1 MIEAYNPG
9 RHNVQAVKDLLAMAM
24 GRPPPERIQALF
36 NYFYNETTHP
46 IFVASDNNN
55 ITGMIGIDITMKPY
69 GWITHIAVQP
79 DLRKKGIGRRLI
91 DYVFKTFSLESLAL
105 ETDQDAVDFY
115 RACGFAAEEI
125 ESKWSGVHRFRCI
138 KGQML
143 ESVLQY
149 YIISEQERSMK
160 NAIDDVKTK
169 GRAAKLAS
177 RRLAYLST
185 DIKNKALDYI
195 ADDILLR
202 KDEILAANEKD
213 YKTAQSSGM
222 GAAMLDR
229 LMLNESRLEGI
240 AADTIAVAALPDP
253 VGDVFEMRTMPNGLQ
268 IGKKRVPI
276 GVIGA
281 IYESRPNVT
290 VDIASLCLKSGNAV
304 ILRGGKE
311 TINSNTAIVK
321 VIQGACKRA
330 GMPAGCVQFIEN
342 TDRALVDEMLKMN
355 DVIDL
360 IIPRGGSGLIRSV
373 ASKATMP
380 VLTGGIGVCHAYIDK
395 DADIKMAV
403 DIVYNAKVQR
413 PTVCNAL
420 DTVLVHADIAEIYL
434 PEMAAE
440 LHKANVELHCD
451 AKSLDILKGEK
462 GLKLLPAEE
471 ADWGREFLALIA
483 AVKVVDSL
491 DEALEHIERYGSG
504 HSEAIVT
511 EDYNSA
517 MRFLN
522 EVDAACVY
530 VNASTRYTDGGQ
542 FGLGAE
548 VGISTQKLH
557 ARGPMG
563 LKELTTYKWIIFG
576 NGQVRP

>member
-1 MIEAYNPG
+1 
-9 RHNVQAVKDLLAMAM
+9 
-24 GRPPPERIQALF
+24 
-36 NYFYNETTHP
+36 
-46 IFVASDNNN
+46 
-55 ITGMIGIDITMKPY
+55 MK
-69 GWITHIAVQP
+69 T
-79 DLRKKGIGRRLI
+79 
-91 DYVFKTFSLESLAL
+91 
-105 ETDQDAVDFY
+105 
-115 RACGFAAEEI
+115 
-125 ESKWSGVHRFRCI
+125 
-138 KGQML
+138 
-143 ESVLQY
+143 
-149 YIISEQERSMK
+149 
-160 NAIDDVKTK
+160 AIDDLKTK
-169 GRAAKLAS
+169 GRAAKVAS

-185 DIKNKALDYI
+185 DIKNKALNNI
-195 ADDILLR
+195 AEDILLR

-213 YKTAQSSGM
+213 YKAAKSSGM
-222 GAAMLDR
+222 GAALLDR

-240 AADTIAVAALPDP
+240 AADTRAVAALPDP
-253 VGDVFEMRTMPNGLQ
+253 VGEVFEMRTMPNGLQ

-321 VIQGACKRA
+321 VILGACKRA
-330 GMPAGCVQFIEN
+330 SMPVGCVQFIDN
-342 TDRALVDEMLKMN
+342 TDHALVDAMLKMN
-355 DVIDL
+355 DVIDM
-360 IIPRGGSGLIRSV
+360 IIPRGGAGLIKSV
-373 ASKATMP
+373 AEKATMA
-380 VLTGGIGVCHAYIDK
+380 VVTGGIGVCHTYVDK
-395 DADIKMAV
+395 TADIYKAV
-403 DIVYNAKVQR
+403 SIVYNAKVQR

-420 DTVLVHADIAEIYL
+420 DTVLIHTDIAETFL
-434 PEMAAE
+434 PDMAAE
-440 LHKANVELHCD
+440 LNKAKVELHCD
-451 AKSLDILKGEK
+451 EKAMDILKAEK
-462 GLKLLPAEE
+462 GLKLVPAIED
-471 ADWGREFLALIA
+471 DWGKEFLALIA
-483 AVKVVDSL
+483 AIKVVDSL

-504 HSEAIVT
+504 HSEAIIT
-511 EDYNSA
+511 EDYESA

-530 VNASTRYTDGGQ
+530 VNASTRFTDGSQ